1 MIKKIILKLFPFLRS
16 KSSVEKYIENG
27 NLIFGKNSEIK
38 GLSIFIQDPISKKVN
53 IRIGD
58 NCMLS
63 GSILIYNN
71 NAEIIIGNGVFIGT
85 ESKLFCYS
93 GIEIGDDTMLSW
105 GVTLIDTN
113 AHSVHSEDRK
123 KDVSDWKKGPSN
135 KDWSKV
141 KHAKIK
147 VEEKSWIGFN
157 SIITKG
163 VLLKEGTIIGCGS
176 VVTESTE
183 PFGVYA
189 GNPAILKKI
198 SD

>member
-1 MIKKIILKLFPFLRS
+1 MYLSSGVVFNRVLDPYTIIYALFPF
-16 KSSVEKYIENG
+16 YN
-27 NLIFGKNSEIK
+27 FIK
-38 GLSIFIQDPISKKVN
+38 L
-53 IRIGD
+53 
-58 NCMLS
+58 
-63 GSILIYNN
+63 
-71 NAEIIIGNGVFIGT
+71 
-85 ESKLFCYS
+85 
-93 GIEIGDDTMLSW
+93 GIHIP
-105 GVTLIDTN
+105 IDTN

-163 VLLKEGTIIGCGS
+163 VVLNEGTIIGCGS

-189 GNPAILKKI
+189 GNPAIFIKK